1 MLVFSLDNES
11 GKPLYQQIY
20 EYIKEEIMQ
29 GRLSYREKLPS
40 ARELAA
46 SLLVSRNPVD
56 TAYEQLVAEG
66 YVYAVPQKGYY
77 VSEVTYIREYNGQKK
92 EIPLQEEE
100 HTPLCWK
107 YNFNPDEVDSSHF
120 PYATLRSIARNVMER
135 EEFLSSGNAQGEE
148 AFRRQ
153 VAKYLYRSRGVQ
165 CELSQIVIGAGIG
178 YLLQLLSVLF
188 RKSGKIAF
196 EEPGYVRAKQI
207 FASYGFDIV
216 NVGISEENITP
227 EQLDRA
233 QTRLCYLTPSHQFPL
248 GTVMSAPERQRLL
261 KWAREKEGR
270 YLIEDDHDSEYRY
283 KGKPI
288 PAMQSL
294 DPEGKV
300 IYIGTFSKVITPAL
314 RLGYMVLPKELVS
327 VFHRECGAYNCPVS
341 RLDQQIVTTFMA
353 EGHFDKHLNRMRKI
367 YREKHDVMLSELQKY
382 PEKVKVHG
390 DYAGL
395 YVIAEV
401 RTKKSEE
408 QMIREAAEKEIYL
421 RPLSTYYKNF
431 KMAGKPA
438 FLLGFA
444 VPDADTIKRGISLL
458 CEEII

>member
-1 MLVFSLDNES
+1 M
-11 GKPLYQQIY
+11 
-20 EYIKEEIMQ
+20 
-29 GRLSYREKLPS
+29 
-40 ARELAA
+40 
-46 SLLVSRNPVD
+46 SRNPVD

-66 YVYAVPQKGYY
+66 YVYAVSQKGYY
-77 VSEVTYIREYNGQKK
+77 VSEITYIREYRGQKK

-100 HTPLCWK
+100 HTPVCWK

-120 PYATLRSIARNVMER
+120 PYATLRSIARNVMDR
-135 EEFLSSGNAQGEE
+135 EEFLCSGNAQGEE

-188 RKSGKIAF
+188 RKNGKIAF

-216 NVGISEENITP
+216 NVEIAEENITP
-227 EQLDRA
+227 EELDRA

-248 GTVMSAPERQRLL
+248 GTVMPAPERQRLL
-261 KWAREKEGR
+261 KWARDKEGR

-294 DPEGKV
+294 DPDGKV

-401 RTKKSEE
+401 RTKKSEK
-408 QMIREAAEKEIYL
+408 QMVREAAEKEIYL
-421 RPLSTYYKNF
+421 RPLSVYYKNS
-431 KMAGKPA
+431 KTAGKPA

-444 VPDADTIKRGISLL
+444 VPDTDTIKRGISLL
-458 CEEII
+458 CEEIF

>member
-66 YVYAVPQKGYY
+66 YVYAVSQKGYY
-77 VSEVTYIREYNGQKK
+77 VSEITYIREYRGQKK

-100 HTPLCWK
+100 HTPVCWK

-120 PYATLRSIARNVMER
+120 PYATLRSIARNVMDR
-135 EEFLSSGNAQGEE
+135 EEFLCSGNAQGEE

-188 RKSGKIAF
+188 RKNGKIAF

-216 NVGISEENITP
+216 NVEIAEENITP
-227 EQLDRA
+227 EELDRA
-233 QTRLCYLTPSHQFPL
+233 RTRLCYLTPSHQFPL
-248 GTVMSAPERQRLL
+248 GTVMPAPERQRLL

-294 DPEGKV
+294 DPDGKV

-353 EGHFDKHLNRMRKI
+353 QGHFDKHLNRMRKI

-408 QMIREAAEKEIYL
+408 QMVREAAEKEIYL
-421 RPLSTYYKNF
+421 RPLSAYYKNS
-431 KMAGKPA
+431 KTAGKPA

-444 VPDADTIKRGISLL
+444 VPDTDTIKSGISLL
-458 CEEII
+458 CEEIF